1 MLCFQQ
7 FSGRRVEFVTRIRRR
22 SSRPPLRFGCNRLC
36 VIYTRWRLNRLPDSS
51 QHLTTIGELLERERE
66 KERNFSRLA
75 GGRSIRR
82 YYSKKRRISLSLLS
96 SQERDK
102 CIYSAGPFK
111 PYYSQDQISTRGASL
126 TNVLAEKELHGA
138 ALPPVLHLRTMF
150 VYLSRSFPLV
160 YLRA

>member
-1 MLCFQQ
+1 MAVESPSRFQPT
-7 FSGRRVEFVTRIRRR
+7 FDHHRR
-22 SSRPPLRFGCNRLC
+22 
-36 VIYTRWRLNRLPDSS
+36 
-51 QHLTTIGELLERERE
+51 TTRERE

-111 PYYSQDQISTRGASL
+111 AYYSQDQISTRGASL

>member
-1 MLCFQQ
+1 MAVESPSRFQPT
-7 FSGRRVEFVTRIRRR
+7 FDHHRR
-22 SSRPPLRFGCNRLC
+22 
-36 VIYTRWRLNRLPDSS
+36 
-51 QHLTTIGELLERERE
+51 TTRERE

-126 TNVLAEKELHGA
+126 TNVLRKNYTA
-138 ALPPVLHLRTMF
+138 PPFHPSSIFGQCLCIFRDPSHSFIFAREISIAYSTADSF
-150 VYLSRSFPLV
+150 IGFFARFDLSLIV
-160 YLRA
+160 AGGDNDAC